1 MWKKWN
7 KKICLLHPIFRSE
20 QIRLNGVDQGEE
32 EDMQNLP
39 GLEIG
44 NERGAALISNVLANI
59 VYNIILQLYI
69 M

>member
-1 MWKKWN
+1 
-7 KKICLLHPIFRSE
+7 
-20 QIRLNGVDQGEE
+20 VDQGEE